1 MKILLDGYNSRFE
14 MAEER
19 TTELKSRSTEIRQ
32 SKEGKKEKEKKEF
45 QRPVGHY
52 HEVQHVIRVSKQVK

>member
-32 SKEGKKEKEKKEF
+32 SKEGKKEKEKK
-45 QRPVGHY
+45 
-52 HEVQHVIRVSKQVK
+52 VSKTCRALS